1 MVTITVRIEEDEKL
15 ALTLLAKENDVTVSW
30 IVRKA
35 IKDYIAKENNKKKA

>member
-30 IVRKA
+30 IVLKA
-35 IKDYIAKENNKKKA
+35 IKDYISKENNKKKA